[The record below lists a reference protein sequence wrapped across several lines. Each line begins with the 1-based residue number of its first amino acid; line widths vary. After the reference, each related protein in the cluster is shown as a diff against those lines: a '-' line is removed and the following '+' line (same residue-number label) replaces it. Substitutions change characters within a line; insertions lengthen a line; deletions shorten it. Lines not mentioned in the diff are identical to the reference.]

1 MGWSLMVEVMA
12 LLMFVG
18 VEQKLTEFVYMPS
31 VSKCIEKKR
40 IASRNSNALYICSK
54 VKAELS
60 DDMKIIKIVRD
71 K

>member
-1 MGWSLMVEVMA
+1 MVEVMA

-40 IASRNSNALYICSK
+40 VLFT
-54 VKAELS
+54 E
-60 DDMKIIKIVRD
+60 IVMLFIYVQ

>member
-1 MGWSLMVEVMA
+1 MVEIMA

-18 VEQKLTEFVYMPS
+18 TEQKLTEFVYMPS

-60 DDMKIIKIVRD
+60 DDMKIIKIERNQ
-71 K
+71 

>member
-1 MGWSLMVEVMA
+1 MVEIMA

-40 IASRNSNALYICSK
+40 VASRNSNALYICSK

-60 DDMKIIKIVRD
+60 EDMKIIKIERNQ
-71 K
+71 

>member
-1 MGWSLMVEVMA
+1 MVEIMA

-18 VEQKLTEFVYMPS
+18 AEQKLIEMTYMPS

-40 IASRNSNALYICSK
+40 IATRNSNALYICSK

-60 DDMKIIKIVRD
+60 DDMKIIRIERNQ
-71 K
+71 

>member
-1 MGWSLMVEVMA
+1 MVEVMA

-60 DDMKIIKIVRD
+60 DDMKIIKIERNQ
-71 K
+71 

>member
-1 MGWSLMVEVMA
+1 MVEVMA

-31 VSKCIEKKR
+31 VKKCIEKKR
-40 IASRNSNALYICSK
+40 VASRNSNALYICSK

-60 DDMKIIKIVRD
+60 EDMKIIKIERN

>member
-1 MGWSLMVEVMA
+1 MVEIMA

-18 VEQKLTEFVYMPS
+18 TEQKLTEMTYMPS
-31 VSKCIEKKR
+31 QFLNVLRKKR
-40 IASRNSNALYICSK
+40 IATRNSNALYICSK

-60 DDMKIIKIVRD
+60 EDNKIIKIERN

>member
-1 MGWSLMVEVMA
+1 
-12 LLMFVG
+12 
-18 VEQKLTEFVYMPS
+18 MPS

-71 K
+71 

>member
-1 MGWSLMVEVMA
+1 MVEIMA

-40 IASRNSNALYICSK
+40 VASRNSNALYICSK

-60 DDMKIIKIVRD
+60 DDMKIIRIERNQ
-71 K
+71 